1 MCVKFNIQTSKLNV
15 QSTPVVIRCYNDQ
28 IILKRYI
35 WEVIGYFTIKC
46 GIMICEKG
54 TIGLTMSQ
62 SDMPFSE
69 EGISPDLIVNPQA
82 IPSRMT
88 VAQLI
93 ECLMGKV
100 GAIKGMEVD
109 GTSFNEIDIEKVK
122 DMLEKLGYERNGT
135 EYLYNG
141 MTGQRLS
148 IPIFIGPTY
157 YQRLKHLVMDKMH
170 CLNGQHEVFTENGW
184 INIKDITTNIKVLTL
199 NNNLESFNYPTE
211 IHKYEEDGYSLRTLF
226 YIKNENIDTV
236 MTEEHRVF
244 VNDKLIPIN
253 ELDRKNNIVYTW
265 KTRTGT
271 FTVNLTTDCEILES
285 GDGVYCLSVPGEI
298 FYVRRNGKEFWTGNS
313 RPRGP
318 ITMLTHQPQ
327 LYGGLSYQKYG
338 YTFSNCG
345 NI

>member
-1 MCVKFNIQTSKLNV
+1 
-15 QSTPVVIRCYNDQ
+15 
-28 IILKRYI
+28 
-35 WEVIGYFTIKC
+35 
-46 GIMICEKG
+46 MISEKG

-62 SDMPFSE
+62 SDMPFTK

-88 VAQLI
+88 IAQLI

-122 DMLEKLGYERNGT
+122 DMLESLGYERNAT
-135 EYLYNG
+135 EYMYNG
-141 MTGQRLS
+141 MTGQRLR

-170 CLNGQHEVFTENGW
+170 CLTGTHEVFTEKGW
-184 INIKDITTNIKVLTL
+184 INIKDVTTNIKVLTL
-199 NNNLESFNYPTE
+199 NNNIESFNYPTE
-211 IHKYEEDGYSLRTLF
+211 IHKYEEDGHQLRTLF
-226 YIKNENIDTV
+226 YVKNENIDTI
-236 MTEEHRVF
+236 MTEGHRVF

-253 ELDRKNNIVYTW
+253 ELDRVNNTIYTW

-271 FTVNLTTDCEILES
+271 FTVNLTTDCEIYQS

-313 RPRGP
+313 RARGP
-318 ITMLTHQPQ
+318 ITMLTHQPPEGKYLPMYMCKRHMQ
-327 LYGGLSYQKYG
+327 VLY
-338 YTFSNCG
+338 
-345 NI
+345 